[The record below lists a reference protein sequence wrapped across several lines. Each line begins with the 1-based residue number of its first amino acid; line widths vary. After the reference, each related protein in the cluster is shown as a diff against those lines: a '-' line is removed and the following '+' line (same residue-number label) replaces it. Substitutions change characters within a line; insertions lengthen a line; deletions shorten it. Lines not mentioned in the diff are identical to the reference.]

1 MFNQK
6 LKKGKSR
13 RNFCIVFSKYELWF
27 LLIIAKKMTKS
38 QEQRNNYIAE
48 TNEEYEILNDTT
60 KTGKDRKWK
69 ERKMGSIRF
78 SERLIKLGYKES
90 VVERV
95 RTCGDVLK
103 FVKDPVQGLKLYQ
116 AYFCKNKLCPMC
128 NWRRSMKYS
137 WQIKQILDKALEQYP
152 KARFLFLT
160 LTVEN
165 VPAEALS
172 EAIKDLNKSFDRLF
186 RRKNVKKNMIGY
198 VRSLEVT
205 YNDKRSDYHPHI
217 HVLLMVKPSY
227 FSGYGDNYISQADWT
242 RMWEE
247 SAKLDYTPVVNIK
260 AVKEKVVRED
270 LHDDFSEDGIM
281 KAVLETA
288 KYPVKPFEL
297 ERDKHGKVIERSEE
311 KLTQITGELLD
322 GLYKKRQLGF
332 GGLLKELRK
341 ELHLDDIETG
351 DLVNTS
357 NEKTE
362 PTAGEVIVA
371 YWNYSRGNY
380 FIKTNK

>member
-1 MFNQK
+1 MGKGQENQD
-6 LKKGKSR
+6 R
-13 RNFCIVFSKYELWF
+13 YNNFIS
-27 LLIIAKKMTKS
+27 S
-38 QEQRNNYIAE
+38 QNIQDEG
-48 TNEEYEILNDTT
+48 EILQDTT

-103 FVKDPVQGLKLYQ
+103 FVKDPIQGLKLYQ
-116 AYFCKNKLCPMC
+116 AYFCKNKICPMC

-165 VPAEALS
+165 VPAQALS

-205 YNDKRSDYHPHI
+205 YNDKRNDYHPHI

-242 RMWEE
+242 EMWEE

-260 AVKEKVVRED
+260 AVKEKVARED

-288 KYPVKPFEL
+288 KYPVKPFEI

-341 ELHLDDIETG
+341 ELHLDDIENG

-357 NEKTE
+357 DEKIE
-362 PTAGEVIVA
+362 PTAGEQIVA

>member
-1 MFNQK
+1 
-6 LKKGKSR
+6 
-13 RNFCIVFSKYELWF
+13 
-27 LLIIAKKMTKS
+27 MTKS

-48 TNEEYEILNDTT
+48 INEEYEILNDTT
-60 KTGKDRKWK
+60 RTGKDRKWK

-160 LTVEN
+160 LT
-165 VPAEALS
+165 PTYFKGS
-172 EAIKDLNKSFDRLF
+172 E
-186 RRKNVKKNMIGY
+186 
-198 VRSLEVT
+198 
-205 YNDKRSDYHPHI
+205 
-217 HVLLMVKPSY
+217 
-227 FSGYGDNYISQADWT
+227 NYISQADWT
-242 RMWEE
+242 EMWEE

-260 AVKEKVVRED
+260 AVKEKVARED

-288 KYPVKPFEL
+288 KYPVKPFEI

-341 ELHLDDIETG
+341 ELHLDDIENG

-357 NEKTE
+357 DEKTE
-362 PTAGEVIVA
+362 PTAGEQIVA
-371 YWNYSRGNY
+371 YWNYARGNY
-380 FIKTNK
+380 FIKQ

>member
-1 MFNQK
+1 
-6 LKKGKSR
+6 
-13 RNFCIVFSKYELWF
+13 
-27 LLIIAKKMTKS
+27 
-38 QEQRNNYIAE
+38 
-48 TNEEYEILNDTT
+48 
-60 KTGKDRKWK
+60 
-69 ERKMGSIRF
+69 
-78 SERLIKLGYKES
+78 
-90 VVERV
+90 
-95 RTCGDVLK
+95 
-103 FVKDPVQGLKLYQ
+103 
-116 AYFCKNKLCPMC
+116 MC

-205 YNDKRSDYHPHI
+205 YNDKRNDYHPHI

-362 PTAGEVIVA
+362 PTAGEQIIA
-371 YWNYSRGNY
+371 YWNYARGNY
-380 FIKTNK
+380 FIKQ

>member
-172 EAIKDLNKSFDRLF
+172 ETIKDLNKSFDRLF

-205 YNDKRSDYHPHI
+205 YNDKRNDYHPHI

-362 PTAGEVIVA
+362 PTAGEQIIA
-371 YWNYSRGNY
+371 YWNYARGNY
-380 FIKTNK
+380 FIKQ